1 MQNCDY
7 GLVVHLVTSG
17 MWIALGDQ
25 YVAKEML
32 YSQLLGFHPIAMV
45 RRGTLV
51 PGTESTQSKPQNGT
65 PSP

>member
-51 PGTESTQSKPQNGT
+51 PGTEST
-65 PSP
+65 